1 VAIPSA
7 DPTHGTRLRVSSTSG
22 RVRVTA
28 EARSDLVVD
37 KGGEAVPADDGF
49 VEVRPRRRSD
59 AVEVRCPAGTAV
71 IVGTIS
77 GDVELSGQLGS
88 ARVTTVNGSI
98 TAAAVG
104 EADMRTVSGK
114 VEIGD
119 CRGGCRVSTKSG
131 RITVGEAGDA
141 DVSTVS
147 GKIRIGWMSGAA
159 LMRTVSGSI
168 TLGSRG
174 GGPITARTV
183 SGSVAVTLPA
193 GVRPALR
200 VTGLGRVRCDCE
212 QGNDVTVDVTTVS
225 GAVDV
230 RPG

>member
-1 VAIPSA
+1 
-7 DPTHGTRLRVSSTSG
+7 
-22 RVRVTA
+22 
-28 EARSDLVVD
+28 
-37 KGGEAVPADDGF
+37 
-49 VEVRPRRRSD
+49 
-59 AVEVRCPAGTAV
+59 
-71 IVGTIS
+71 
-77 GDVELSGQLGS
+77 
-88 ARVTTVNGSI
+88 
-98 TAAAVG
+98 
-104 EADMRTVSGK
+104 
-114 VEIGD
+114 
-119 CRGGCRVSTKSG
+119 VSTKSG
-131 RITVGEAGDA
+131 RITVGEAGDV

-147 GKIRIGWMSGAA
+147 GKIRIGLVSGAA

-200 VTGLGRVRCDCE
+200 VSGLGRVRCDCE

-230 RPG
+230 RPS